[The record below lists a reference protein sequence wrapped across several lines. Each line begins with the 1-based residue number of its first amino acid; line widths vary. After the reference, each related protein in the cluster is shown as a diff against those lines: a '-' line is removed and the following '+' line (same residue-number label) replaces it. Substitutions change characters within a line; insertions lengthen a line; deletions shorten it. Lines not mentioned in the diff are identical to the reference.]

1 MKKSIIILLT
11 SIALFYCKPIEDK
24 HQQATTI
31 KQPKE
36 VVIDKPYS
44 SPALIYSNSA
54 GIFFQTLYRNNFFDL
69 MMSFTSDR
77 TIKQFGRGKILN
89 YYKHN
94 FKFDYNLGKPSN
106 IYNEGDTINLSYTH
120 ACIYGTRRK
129 VVIPFCLENDSIKII
144 LYSLTRNSFE

>member
-1 MKKSIIILLT
+1 MKKSIIILLA
-11 SIALFYCKPIEDK
+11 SITLFYCKPIEDK
-24 HQQATTI
+24 PQQVTTI

-36 VVIDKPYS
+36 PVIEKPYS
-44 SPALIYSNSA
+44 NPSLIYSNSA
-54 GIFFQTLYRNNFFDL
+54 GVFFQTLYRNNFFDL

-77 TIKQFGRGKILN
+77 TIKQFGKSKILN

-94 FKFDYNLGKPSN
+94 FKFDYAIGKLSN
-106 IYNEGDTINLSYTH
+106 IYYEGDTINLSYTH

-144 LYSLTRNSFE
+144 LYSLTRNPLE